1 MPPSPS
7 PPDPAVDP
15 AVDPAADP
23 AADPAEQAPRGTP
36 VDGERVVGAL
46 SPTAM
51 AEFRDCGL
59 RYRLRRLDRVP
70 EPRSPEALRG
80 TLVHRVLELLF
91 DLPPAER
98 DPGRADA
105 LVDVV
110 WGELAGA
117 EPGLV
122 EAVPDDARPAWLAP
136 CRAAVAA
143 YFDLEDPRRLEPA
156 EREAYVEALLGSR
169 LLLRGVVDRIDV
181 APDGAVRVVDYK
193 SGRAPAVGFEQRALA
208 QLRFYALVLW
218 RSRGVVPR
226 ELRLVYLGDGQTL
239 SHAPDETELVA
250 TERAAEA
257 LWTAVSEATV
267 SGDFEPRPGS
277 ACRWCSFQALCPA
290 YGGTPPPWPPTPPTP
305 PEPTVSS
312 V

>member
-1 MPPSPS
+1 MPTSSS
-7 PPDPAVDP
+7 PPDPPPGPPVGP
-15 AVDPAADP
+15 SG
-23 AADPAEQAPRGTP
+23 DPAERAPRGTP
-36 VDGERVVGAL
+36 VDGEQVVGAL

-51 AEFRDCGL
+51 AEFRDCAL

-91 DLPPAER
+91 DLPAAER
-98 DPGRADA
+98 EPVRADA

-110 WGELAGA
+110 WGELTEA
-117 EPGLV
+117 EPELV
-122 EAVPDDARPAWLAP
+122 EAVPAEERAGWLAP
-136 CRAAVAA
+136 CRAAVAS
-143 YFDLEDPRRLEPA
+143 YFALEDPRRLEPA
-156 EREAYVEALLGSR
+156 EREAYVEALLDSR

-239 SHAPDETELVA
+239 SHAPDESELEA
-250 TERAAEA
+250 TERTAEA
-257 LWTAVSEATV
+257 LWTAVSEATA
-267 SGDFEPRPGS
+267 SGGFEPRPGS
-277 ACRWCSFQALCPA
+277 ACRWCSFQSLCPA
-290 YGGTPPPWPPTPPTP
+290 YGGTPPSWPPALPAPT
-305 PEPTVSS
+305 TTSG
-312 V
+312 